1 MLWNEELEDL
11 LRGYTEMT
19 DAYRCVICN
28 KQYEKGR
35 IYEFEGALYDAMGAA
50 KYHFRKEHKS
60 LAAYLLHQEL
70 SLIGLSEIQANLLQL
85 ILEGKSDKE
94 ISKQL
99 GIAHSTVRNHRFKLR
114 EKEKQSKLF
123 LAMMMSLVQE
133 TSKEINKTEEGVIE
147 EYHQTATMVD
157 DRYDITDEERQKAIA
172 TYMDE
177 NGGIKQ
183 FPAREKKKIIL
194 LGEVMKNFKRGIAYS
209 EAEINKVL
217 KRIYEEDYPT
227 LRRALIEYGFMERSL
242 DCKVYRV
249 KE

>member
-60 LAAYLLHQEL
+60 LAAYLLHQES

-114 EKEKQSKLF
+114 EKEKQGRLF
-123 LAMMMSLVQE
+123 LAMMDMISKGSNRKLTKLDKEELCDAHKTATTIDDRYNITDKEREDVIKNYFYENGALKSYPAKEKKKVIVLSQIVKNFASGKKYSE
-133 TSKEINKTEEGVIE
+133 KEINRI
-147 EYHQTATMVD
+147 
-157 DRYDITDEERQKAIA
+157 
-172 TYMDE
+172 
-177 NGGIKQ
+177 
-183 FPAREKKKIIL
+183 
-194 LGEVMKNFKRGIAYS
+194 
-209 EAEINKVL
+209 L
-217 KRIYEEDYPT
+217 KRIHEDYVT
-227 LRRALIEYGFMERSL
+227 IRRAMIEYGFLERSN
-242 DCKVYRV
+242 DCSSYWV

>member
-1 MLWNEELEDL
+1 
-11 LRGYTEMT
+11 
-19 DAYRCVICN
+19 
-28 KQYEKGR
+28 
-35 IYEFEGALYDAMGAA
+35 
-50 KYHFRKEHKS
+50 
-60 LAAYLLHQEL
+60 
-70 SLIGLSEIQANLLQL
+70 
-85 ILEGKSDKE
+85 
-94 ISKQL
+94 
-99 GIAHSTVRNHRFKLR
+99 
-114 EKEKQSKLF
+114 
-123 LAMMMSLVQE
+123 
-133 TSKEINKTEEGVIE
+133 
-147 EYHQTATMVD
+147 MVD

-249 KE
+249 KEQ